1 MELAIDALEGEEVII
16 LATTNDEFQSVL
28 LDFQFN
34 PEMLAFKE
42 IIVSSELSNFYG
54 TENLEEGR
62 FRYGAF
68 SSSSTQVSSEAY
80 TLIFEAR
87 ADLQSEIMLGDA
99 FFDESPG
106 DISLGES
113 EQLQGDLN
121 GDLSLNILDIV
132 LVANIV
138 LGNIDPT
145 PAEWNAANV
154 NGDGIVNILD
164 IIAIIN
170 IILEN

>member
-1 MELAIDALEGEEVII
+1 
-16 LATTNDEFQSVL
+16 
-28 LDFQFN
+28 
-34 PEMLAFKE
+34 MLA
-42 IIVSSELSNFYG
+42 
-54 TENLEEGR
+54 
-62 FRYGAF
+62 
-68 SSSSTQVSSEAY
+68 
-80 TLIFEAR
+80 
-87 ADLQSEIMLGDA
+87 GDVN
-99 FFDESPG
+99 FDEAV
-106 DISLGES
+106 
-113 EQLQGDLN
+113 
-121 GDLSLNILDIV
+121 NILDIV